1 MSATVRYQA
10 VLLDLD
16 GTMVDTIGDFVV
28 AMNNTLQAVG
38 CDGVPGEIVRTWVG
52 RGGPHLINEARLHA
66 GLPE

>member
-1 MSATVRYQA
+1 MSGSSPRYQA

-38 CDGVPGEIVRTWVG
+38 SEAVPADVVRSWVG
-52 RGGPHLINEARLHA
+52 RGART
-66 GLPE
+66 